1 MKTKQIVMINCEKS
15 FKDTTD
21 LIGGMTAKWTFPS
34 YESLELAMNPTEE
47 AKPFLKFIWEGC
59 LEQVKH
65 HLVSDWMKSDQRL
78 MDDKNATAESQAE
91 AKERMIKGYSFDYSK
106 SPKLSSQQGNERSGQ
121 RWGKY
126 SKFVPLAKTLV
137 DTTLEVDSDA
147 WREAVIAKCEQ
158 IKKATES
165 ITKG

>member
-1 MKTKQIVMINCEKS
+1 MKTKQIELVQYSKS
-15 FKDTTD
+15 FKETTD
-21 LIGGMTAKWTFPS
+21 LIGGKTAYWSFPS
-34 YESLELAMNPTEE
+34 YESMESAMSPTEE
-47 AKPFLKFIWEGC
+47 AKPFLKFLWEGC

-78 MDDKNATAESQAE
+78 LDDKNATAENQAE
-91 AKERMIKGYSFDYSK
+91 ARVRMTKGYSFDYSK

-137 DTTLEVDSDA
+137 DGKLEVDSDA
-147 WREAVIAKCEQ
+147 WREAVIKKCEQ
-158 IKKATES
+158 IKAATDA